1 MYNILLNTNIT
12 RLFLKKK
19 KININ
24 GKQVVEEGKGREK
37 LLKIKIKSCLRK
49 VPIIEGKQSFLSD
62 RRKKDHTM
70 VS

>member
-1 MYNILLNTNIT
+1 M
-12 RLFLKKK
+12 
-19 KININ
+19 
-24 GKQVVEEGKGREK
+24 EEGKGREK

-70 VS
+70 VP